1 MNEQNIS
8 MRSIRVLLADDHAVV
23 RKGIREFLEDV
34 PDIVVVAEAADG
46 EEAKQLVRR
55 HMPDVAILD
64 VRMPQATGIE
74 VARWI
79 REVFPS
85 IGILILSAYDDDPFI
100 LAALRAGAN
109 GYVLKTADADEIIAA
124 VRAVHRG
131 QSALDSV
138 VAQKLLK
145 LMTEGTDAQAVEDLT
160 PREQEVLRLA
170 ARGMTNRAIG
180 LSLGISDR
188 TVQGHLANIYAK
200 LQVNSR
206 TEAVTKALQMGLI
219 TLSENDE

>member
-1 MNEQNIS
+1 MTKQDVPT
-8 MRSIRVLLADDHAVV
+8 RTIRVLLADDHAVV
-23 RKGIREFLEDV
+23 RKGIREFLEESS
-34 PDIVVVAEAADG
+34 DIVVVAEATDG
-46 EEAKQLVRR
+46 EEAKQLIRR

-64 VRMPQATGIE
+64 VRMPRATGID

-79 REVFPS
+79 RSTFPS
-85 IGILILSAYDDDPFI
+85 VGVLILTAYDDDPFI
-100 LAALRAGAN
+100 MAALRAGAN
-109 GYVLKTADADEIIAA
+109 GYVLKTADADEIVAA

-145 LMTEGTDAQAVEDLT
+145 HVTDGTSFHMVEDLT
-160 PREQEVLRLA
+160 PRERQVLTLA

-180 LSLGISDR
+180 RSLGISDR

-219 TLSENDE
+219 TLSEGDE